1 LSLGIVIADTYPDKR
16 IARFA
21 VERTLREFAA
31 DDCLLLSDTCFV
43 EGARH
48 VPIEPM
54 RSIAQYNALTLD
66 HLPEWATCDRYLLV
80 QWDGFVLDGR
90 RWRGDFADW
99 DYIGAPWPH
108 MAGAVG
114 NGGFSL
120 RSRRLL
126 HAVQRLRTEEPQPDI
141 DTAEDLQVCLKYR
154 EALQAQ
160 GLRFP
165 NAELASAFAC
175 ERLPA
180 APAWAA
186 AGTQGISS
194 FGFHGVFN
202 FPFAMTEDEV
212 LELWDSILPRMGNSS
227 AIWFL
232 LVWHA
237 WCRRYRDLGARALA
251 ALGERNAG
259 LWGQVAQA
267 CLARGMS
274 PQWLLAQV

>member
-1 LSLGIVIADTYPDKR
+1 MTLGIVIADTYPDKR
-16 IARFA
+16 IARYA
-21 VERTLREFAA
+21 VERTLREFDA
-31 DDCLLLSDTCFV
+31 DECLLLSDTCFV
-43 EGARH
+43 AGARH
-48 VPIEPM
+48 IPIEPI

-66 HLPEWATCDRYLLV
+66 HLPQWTACDRYLLI
-80 QWDGFVLDGR
+80 QWDGFVLDGC
-90 RWRGDFADW
+90 RWRDDFVDW

-120 RSRRLL
+120 RSQRLL
-126 HAVQRLRTEEPQPDI
+126 DAVQGLRIDEPKPDV
-141 DTAEDLQVCLKYR
+141 DTAEDLQICLKYR
-154 EALQAQ
+154 PTLQAR

-165 NAELASAFAC
+165 DAGLAGAFAC

-180 APAWAA
+180 TPAWAA

-202 FPFAMTEDEV
+202 FPFAMTEAEV
-212 LELWDSILPRMGNSS
+212 LDLWDSILPRMGDSS
-227 AIWFL
+227 AIWL
-232 LVWHA
+232 LFVWHA

-259 LWGQVAQA
+259 LWGQVTQA

-274 PQWLLAQV
+274 PQWLLAQA